1 VGKRICGDTNMV
13 KAYLYTIELM
23 ITLSIVF
30 LIITFVFNA
39 PSFRPDFG
47 KNVIKK
53 SIINSAEYMYYN
65 DELRKFMENNNESLV
80 EARIIQMVPDTIT
93 IEVSDNCDTANLPQF
108 LDVYRVKYYI
118 AGYQERYFF
127 KRICISG
134 WEQ

>member
-1 VGKRICGDTNMV
+1 
-13 KAYLYTIELM
+13 
-23 ITLSIVF
+23 
-30 LIITFVFNA
+30 
-39 PSFRPDFG
+39 
-47 KNVIKK
+47 
-53 SIINSAEYMYYN
+53 
-65 DELRKFMENNNESLV
+65 MENNNESLV